1 MSERRSNRKASGR
14 INSTLRRFL
23 DSESSGGL
31 LLMAVAAVAIL
42 TANSPLGPGY
52 FSALHAYAGP
62 LSVQH
67 WINDAL
73 MALFYLLV
81 GLEIKR
87 EVLDGQLSS
96 WSRRLLPGDGAAA
109 GRHERAR
116 SHSM

>member
-1 MSERRSNRKASGR
+1 MFERRSNRKASDR

-31 LLMAVAAVAIL
+31 LLMAVTAVAIL

-52 FSALHAYAGP
+52 FSALHAYVGP

-73 MALFYLLV
+73 MAFFFLLV

-87 EVLDGQLSS
+87 EILDG
-96 WSRRLLPGDGAAA
+96 
-109 GRHERAR
+109 
-116 SHSM
+116 